1 MKYILVVPLY
11 ESKLRLCGR
20 SPCVRKHIVS
30 SAVLSAHWG
39 GLQCE
44 VWTEET
50 LTGPVVHKRLT
61 PVLIPCL
68 QGPED
73 RLEYSRSVS
82 GMELVIEELVEV
94 MVLREGLM
102 P

>member
-1 MKYILVVPLY
+1 MPTG
-11 ESKLRLCGR
+11 E
-20 SPCVRKHIVS
+20 
-30 SAVLSAHWG
+30 

-44 VWTEET
+44 VSGMSRA
-50 LTGPVVHKRLT
+50 LSKALPVHKW
-61 PVLIPCL
+61 VLSSPPTRPCL
-68 QGPED
+68 LAPD

-94 MVLREGLM
+94 MVLKEGLM